1 MQYIFKVWWGLL
13 MVCFADIDVSQ
24 GSVATYARCDGIF
37 NTRLITNLLRNLP
50 VKNFFKSVKIWQNYG
65 YESVTPLFFGPTYR
79 LSVKLW
85 HGLRLADRVRCDA
98 FVELQKIVAC
108 ALPLCENM
116 TSSTKPE
123 VDNVLQCC
131 QSKTDPRP

>member
-13 MVCFADIDVSQ
+13 MVCFADINVSQ

-50 VKNFFKSVKIWQNYG
+50 VKNFLSRLRFDRIMVMSL
-65 YESVTPLFFGPTYR
+65 SPRFFGPTCR

-98 FVELQKIVAC
+98 FVELQKIVAY